1 MVARTIVIVL
11 RLIVPVSIF
20 RWPLAGGV
28 VSMLLDGVDVILV
41 DVLANLL
48 GEESGF
54 GDTYQTMDKSL
65 DVYYLSFEFLV
76 SLRWKLKLARNT
88 SIALFVY
95 RVAGMAAFALTG
107 ARILLFVFPNLFENF
122 YLYYLMVARFYPRL
136 VPTTPRQLAVVLPV
150 LYIPK
155 LAQEYMLHFAELK
168 PWSTFKDTFLAMFLA
183 R

>member
-1 MVARTIVIVL
+1 MVARAIVIAL

-28 VSMLLDGVDVILV
+28 ASMVLDTFDVVLV

-48 GEESGF
+48 GEEGGF

-65 DVYYLSFEFLV
+65 DVYFLSFEAFV
-76 SLRWKLKLARNT
+76 SLRWQVTLARNA
-88 SIALFVY
+88 SIALFLY
-95 RVAGMAAFALTG
+95 RLVGMAAFGLTG
-107 ARILLFVFPNLFENF
+107 ARVLLFVFPNLFANF
-122 YLYYLMVARFYPRL
+122 YIYYLAATRFFPRF
-136 VPTTPRQLAVVLPV
+136 VPTTRRQLAIVLLA

-155 LAQEYMLHFAELK
+155 GAQEYMLHFAKVK
-168 PWSTFKDTFLAMFLA
+168 PWTTLKSIFLASFIA